1 MPIIV
6 PEYDL
11 VVVFTGWNTLGGNKR
26 LSHREAIERVLRAVV
41 KPQPSATKQEQ

>member
-11 VVVFTGWNTLGGNKR
+11 VAVFTGWNTLGSNKQ
-26 LSHREAIERVLRAVV
+26 LSHREAIYRVLRALV
-41 KPQPSATKQEQ
+41 KPQAAATK

>member
-11 VVVFTGWNTLGGNKR
+11 VVIFTGCHTLVGNKR
-26 LSHREAIERVLRAVV
+26 LSHREAIERVLCAVV
-41 KPQPSATKQEQ
+41 KPQPAATK